1 MFTYIQQLFP
11 PFADL
16 ICARR
21 LPFAALRLFDQSRRA
36 GLILPGNF
44 EIDAL
49 TACCMGSP
57 RSAGFAGV
65 NR

>member
-21 LPFAALRLFDQSRRA
+21 LPFAVLRLFDQSRRT

-49 TACCMGSP
+49 TACCTGSP
-57 RSAGFAGV
+57 CSAGFAGV
-65 NR
+65 NL

>member
-21 LPFAALRLFDQSRRA
+21 LPFAVLRLFDQSRRT

-49 TACCMGSP
+49 TACCTGSP
-57 RSAGFAGV
+57 CSAGFAGV

>member
-16 ICARR
+16 IFARR

-49 TACCMGSP
+49 TACCTGDLVRQGSL
-57 RSAGFAGV
+57 A
-65 NR
+65 